1 MRYIHLSIMIA
12 AVMILYSGCSSSKR
26 LSNKTT
32 LTPGE
37 LFELLNRRADSIK
50 SFYAEGTISFESPDV
65 SNSGS
70 FRLYIQGTDS
80 ARIDLRGP
88 LGIRVATFLL
98 TEKNG
103 IYYDWFENRA
113 VFSSDYL
120 RSSIIPI
127 SVEFHQLISILT
139 WGIPNININDSLN
152 YFSISPEEYSLNYI
166 SVDGEKRMSIDRVNY
181 TGKYYRYSK
190 PDSTMQLLVQSFH
203 SIDAGGLNFPETI
216 RITDRN
222 ETNNITVVYDDIQL
236 NEPVTCAFTIPKSAK
251 IIYR

>member
-1 MRYIHLSIMIA
+1 VRYNHLSIIIA
-12 AVMILYSGCSSSKR
+12 VVIILYSGCSSSKR
-26 LSNKTT
+26 VLNEKA
-32 LTPGE
+32 LTSVE
-37 LFELLNRRADSIK
+37 LFELLNRRAGSIK

-98 TEKNG
+98 TEKSG

-113 VFSSDYL
+113 IFDSDYSK
-120 RSSIIPI
+120 SSIIPI
-127 SVEFHQLISILT
+127 SVGFHQLISILT
-139 WGIPNININDSLN
+139 WGIPNIDINDSLN
-152 YFSISPEEYSLNYI
+152 YFSVSPEEYILQYS
-166 SVDGEKRMSIDRVNY
+166 SVDGEKNISIDRLNY
-181 TGKYYRYSK
+181 NGKYYRYSK
-190 PDSTMQLLVQSFH
+190 TDSTKQLLVQSFQ
-203 SIDAGGLNFPETI
+203 SLGAGGLIFPETI

-222 ETNNITVVYDDIQL
+222 EANNITVVYDDIQL